1 MTIDVYRSSDIF
13 NSVNKKFFPYYAL
26 YKDLLNNTDSAL
38 FYSNKCSEPVGVMI
52 LRPGADEDTL
62 HISCIEVAEPIRRN
76 GWGSKINKCIN
87 LIGIQDISFIENKD
101 ENILKNT
108 ISELKNEVN
117 GVYKRITLRCLSPN
131 LVPFYLRNGFRLVNT
146 DPNNLIMEAH
156 I

>member
-1 MTIDVYRSSDIF
+1 MTIDVYKSSDIF
-13 NSVNKKFFPYYAL
+13 SSVNKKFFPYYAL
-26 YKDLLNNTDSAL
+26 YKDLLTDTDSAL
-38 FYSNKCSEPVGVMI
+38 FYSNKCNEPVGVMI

-76 GWGSKINKCIN
+76 GWGSKI
-87 LIGIQDISFIENKD
+87 
-101 ENILKNT
+101 

-117 GVYKRITLRCLSPN
+117 GIYKRITLRCLSPS
-131 LVPFYLRNGFRLVNT
+131 LIPFYLRNGFRLVNT

>member
-76 GWGSKINKCIN
+76 GWGSKI
-87 LIGIQDISFIENKD
+87 
-101 ENILKNT
+101 

-156 I
+156 IWLLNQKKKLQIFILSLSQN

>member
-1 MTIDVYRSSDIF
+1 MTIDVYKSSDIF

-76 GWGSKINKCIN
+76 GWGSKI
-87 LIGIQDISFIENKD
+87 
-101 ENILKNT
+101 

-117 GVYKRITLRCLSPN
+117 GIYKRITLRCLSPN
-131 LVPFYLRNGFRLVNT
+131 LIPFYLRNRFRLVNT

>member
-1 MTIDVYRSSDIF
+1 MTIDVYKSSDIF

-26 YKDLLNNTDSAL
+26 YKDLLTDTDSAL
-38 FYSNKCSEPVGVMI
+38 FYSNKCNEPVGVMI
-52 LRPGADEDTL
+52 LRPSADEDTL

-76 GWGSKINKCIN
+76 GWGSKI
-87 LIGIQDISFIENKD
+87 
-101 ENILKNT
+101 

-117 GVYKRITLRCLSPN
+117 GIYKRITLRCLSPS
-131 LVPFYLRNGFRLVNT
+131 LIPFYLRNGFRLVNT

>member
-76 GWGSKINKCIN
+76 GWGSKIM
-87 LIGIQDISFIENKD
+87 
-101 ENILKNT
+101 
-108 ISELKNEVN
+108 SELKNEVN

-131 LVPFYLRNGFRLVNT
+131 LVPFYLRNGFRLVNN
-146 DPNNLIMEAH
+146 DPNNLIMEAYV
-156 I
+156 

>member
-76 GWGSKINKCIN
+76 GWGSKI
-87 LIGIQDISFIENKD
+87 
-101 ENILKNT
+101 

-131 LVPFYLRNGFRLVNT
+131 LVSFYLRNGFRLVNT

>member
-76 GWGSKINKCIN
+76 GWGSKIM
-87 LIGIQDISFIENKD
+87 
-101 ENILKNT
+101 
-108 ISELKNEVN
+108 SELKNEVN

-131 LVPFYLRNGFRLVNT
+131 LVPFYLRNGFRLVNN
-146 DPNNLIMEAH
+146 DPNNLIMEAYVWLLNQKKK
-156 I
+156 

>member
-1 MTIDVYRSSDIF
+1 MIIDVYKSSDIF

-26 YKDLLNNTDSAL
+26 YKDLLTDTDSAL
-38 FYSNKCSEPVGVMI
+38 FYSNKCNEPVGVMI

-76 GWGSKINKCIN
+76 GWGSKI
-87 LIGIQDISFIENKD
+87 
-101 ENILKNT
+101 

-117 GVYKRITLRCLSPN
+117 GIYKRITLRCLSPS
-131 LVPFYLRNGFRLVNT
+131 LIPFYLRNGFRLVNT